1 MKENIFAIIP
11 AYNEENRVADVVTN
25 AKRYVDK
32 VIVVDDGSFD
42 RTYDVAKN
50 AGAVTLKHIVN
61 LGKGAALK
69 TGCDYAITQGADML
83 IVLDADT
90 QHDPE
95 EIPNFIK
102 TLKEADIVFGSRK
115 ETENMPIILRFG
127 NFVIN
132 LATRILFKISLKDT
146 QSGYRA
152 FTADSYKKIRWQASD
167 YSMESEMIAN
177 VGKKRLKYKEILIK
191 TIYSDKYKGTT
202 VMDGVKIVMN
212 MFWWRLTK

>member
-32 VIVVDDGSFD
+32 VIVVDDGSSD
-42 RTYDVAKN
+42 KTYDAAKS

-102 TLKEADIVFGSRK
+102 TLKEADIVF
-115 ETENMPIILRFG
+115 E
-127 NFVIN
+127 
-132 LATRILFKISLKDT
+132 
-146 QSGYRA
+146 
-152 FTADSYKKIRWQASD
+152 
-167 YSMESEMIAN
+167 
-177 VGKKRLKYKEILIK
+177 
-191 TIYSDKYKGTT
+191 
-202 VMDGVKIVMN
+202 
-212 MFWWRLTK
+212 

>member
-32 VIVVDDGSFD
+32 VIVVDDGSSD
-42 RTYDVAKN
+42 KTYDAAKS

-115 ETENMPIILRFG
+115 ETENMPIILRSG
-127 NFVIN
+127 NFVVN